1 MTFRSHIAVVVAL
14 AAAANVAPAAPGGP
28 SPLDALHRAVQAYND
43 GQYVRAAVEL
53 HRIEEIV
60 PGEEDRFE
68 AQFYLGEAL
77 NRLGLGFSAFF
88 QYAQMVRAGPAHPHF
103 LRAVEGAAN
112 LAETWNDEVVGPNV
126 LDKAYGDLFGRLP
139 PEVLP
144 KINASLAL
152 LDYRAGRYREAEQF
166 VGGVP
171 ESSPA
176 YPQAR
181 YLAGL
186 LAQRGDPE
194 RAVQI
199 FRGLLDRIGTRR
211 DLSGLAELIHLALG
225 RTLYGLRRYRE
236 AAREYE
242 ALPRFSRHWDEA
254 LFEGAYAYLQADAPG
269 EALGKLHGLHSPH
282 LSDEFAPE
290 SENLAAIVYLQN
302 CLYPQARAALQS
314 FETGYLP
321 MRERVKALLAQNP
334 PLESLVLLLQPGA
347 TALPT
352 PVQHHLRKNE
362 RISSMLAYLERLGEE
377 EARLARNPELARS
390 ALGSEL
396 LEQIGKQR
404 LLVGQVA
411 GKFINGRLA
420 DLAHLI
426 DVLDG
431 EKETIAFE
439 TAKGEKE
446 LLESKVDVRA
456 RLAAQTVERP
466 AMPSTGHEYW
476 PFDGEY
482 WPDEIGRYKYTLK
495 SACPALRK
503 EE

>member
-1 MTFRSHIAVVVAL
+1 MTFRSHIALVLAL
-14 AAAANVAPAAPGGP
+14 AAAKTALAAPGP
-28 SPLDALHRAVQAYND
+28 SSLDALHRAVQAYND
-43 GQYVRAAVEL
+43 GQYGRAAIEL
-53 HRIEEIV
+53 HRIEQTV

-68 AQFYLGEAL
+68 AQFYLAEAL

-88 QYAQMVRAGPAHPHF
+88 QYAQMVRAGPAHPYF

-126 LDKAYGDLFGRLP
+126 LDKAYGDPFSRLP
-139 PEVLP
+139 PEVLA
-144 KINASLAL
+144 KINASLGL
-152 LDYRAGRYREAEQF
+152 LDYRAGRYREAERF
-166 VGGVP
+166 ISGVP
-171 ESSPA
+171 ETSPT

-186 LAQRGDPE
+186 LAQRGEPE
-194 RAVQI
+194 RAVRI
-199 FRGLLDRIGTRR
+199 FRSLLDRTGPRR
-211 DLSGLAELIHLALG
+211 DLSGLAELTHLALG
-225 RTLYGLRRYRE
+225 RTLYGLGRYRE

-290 SENLAAIVYLQN
+290 SENLAAILYLKS
-302 CLYPQARAALQS
+302 CLYPQARAALQR

-321 MRERVKALLAQNP
+321 MRDRVKALLATSP
-334 PLESLVLLLQPGA
+334 PLESLVSLLQPDA
-347 TALPT
+347 TGLPP
-352 PVQHHLRKNE
+352 PVRHHLRKNE
-362 RISSMLAYLERLGEE
+362 RISSMLAYLERLGDE
-377 EARLARNPELARS
+377 EARIGGNPELARA
-390 ALGSEL
+390 ALGPAL
-396 LEQIGKQR
+396 VEQIGKQR
-404 LLVGQVA
+404 ALVGQVA
-411 GKFINGRLA
+411 GKFLKGRLE

-439 TAKGEKE
+439 TAKGEKQ

-456 RLAAQTVERP
+456 TLAAQTLERP
-466 AMPSTGHEYW
+466 EMPSTGHEYW

-482 WPDEIGRYKYTLK
+482 WPDEIGRYTYTLK
-495 SACPALRK
+495 SVCPVARK

>member
-1 MTFRSHIAVVVAL
+1 MIFRPHIALVFAL
-14 AAAANVAPAAPGGP
+14 AAAGNVAPAAPGP
-28 SPLDALHRAVQAYND
+28 SSPDALHRAVQAYND
-43 GQYVRAAVEL
+43 GQTRRAAIEL
-53 HRIEEIV
+53 HRIEQTV
-60 PGEEDRFE
+60 PGEENRFE
-68 AQFYLGEAL
+68 AQFHLAEAL

-88 QYAQMVRAGPAHPHF
+88 QYAQMVRAGPAHPYF

-126 LDKAYGDLFGRLP
+126 LDKAYGDSFGRLA
-139 PEVLP
+139 PEVLA

-152 LDYRAGRYREAEQF
+152 LDYRAGRYPESEQLI
-166 VGGVP
+166 GAVP
-171 ESSPA
+171 ETSPA

-199 FRGLLDRIGTRR
+199 FRGLLDRIGPRR
-211 DLSGLAELIHLALG
+211 DLSGLAELTHLALG

-254 LFEGAYAYLQADAPG
+254 LFEGAYADLQADAPG

-290 SENLAAIVYLQN
+290 SENLAAILYLQN
-302 CLYPQARAALQS
+302 CLYPQARAALQR
-314 FETGYLP
+314 FETRYLP
-321 MRERVKALLAQNP
+321 MRDRVKAVLEQNP
-334 PLESLVLLLQPGA
+334 PLESLVALLQPEA
-347 TALPT
+347 TGLPP
-352 PVQHHLRKNE
+352 PVRHHLRKNE
-362 RISSMLAYLERLGEE
+362 RISSMLAYLERLDDE
-377 EARLARNPELARS
+377 EARIGRDPEMARA

-396 LEQIGKQR
+396 VEQIGKQR
-404 LLVGQVA
+404 ALVRQVA
-411 GKFINGRLA
+411 GKFLEGRLA

-431 EKETIAFE
+431 EKETIVFE

-446 LLESKVDVRA
+446 MLESKLDLRA
-456 RLAAQTVERP
+456 TLAAQTLERP
-466 AMPSTGHEYW
+466 EMPSSGHEYW

-495 SACPALRK
+495 SACRVVRK